1 MSNSIV
7 NFLEGIGT
15 DSRNRHIDE
24 ILDED
29 NRFWEHTHDFIQW
42 LFPLTEESRAVR
54 HSPVLT
60 AEEVEL
66 IRSSERAKEGLKA
79 AAARYQ
85 SFLLKTSPWK
95 NPFNHNH
102 LRITRVIK
110 CLRLL
115 MDDETANEFK
125 YWVASQL
132 GDRIDSI
139 NTESKR
145 HWRLA

>member
-15 DSRNRHIDE
+15 DSKNRHIDE

-29 NRFWEHTHDFIQW
+29 NRYWEHTHDFIQW

-60 AEEVEL
+60 VEEVEL
-66 IRSSERAKEGLKA
+66 IRTSERAREGLKA

-85 SFLLKTSPWK
+85 SFL
-95 NPFNHNH
+95 
-102 LRITRVIK
+102 
-110 CLRLL
+110 
-115 MDDETANEFK
+115 
-125 YWVASQL
+125 
-132 GDRIDSI
+132 
-139 NTESKR
+139 
-145 HWRLA
+145 

>member
-125 YWVASQL
+125 YWVAGQL